1 MGSIV
6 VATPLR
12 LEAALVRSG
21 ARGARV
27 QTTGMGVERSRAA
40 APRLGETPGD
50 ALLVLGF
57 CGGLDESSRP
67 GEVVVAD
74 EVWAAADEGHDDRRI
89 ACEGAGAL
97 AAAVAGMGLRVRSG
111 PIVSVARIAVGERRA
126 QLRQAG
132 ALAVDME
139 SAWLAA
145 GAAGRPFGVVR
156 VVLDSPSHELLRP
169 GIAIWGPRAA
179 RALRRVAGAAVRGW
193 GPGG

>member
-1 MGSIV
+1 VGSLL
-6 VATPLR
+6 VAAPLR

-21 ARGARV
+21 ARGVRV
-27 QTTGMGVERSRAA
+27 QTTGMGTERSRGSAA
-40 APRLGETPGD
+40 RLGQTSAD

-89 ACEGAGAL
+89 PCEGAAAL
-97 AAAVAGMGLRVRSG
+97 AAAVAGKGLRVRRG
-111 PIVSVARIAVGERRA
+111 PIVSVTRIALGERRA
-126 QLRQAG
+126 QLHAAG

-169 GIAIWGPRAA
+169 ALAIWGPRAA
-179 RALRRVAGAAVRGW
+179 SALRRVSGL
-193 GPGG
+193 GPGRVR